1 MITGG
6 GKVVR
11 TYNLGR
17 YKGVLVEAP
26 ESFGPIKYIYVLLVF
41 ENEGEEPILFVT
53 SEKNEMQST
62 LLAMAAE
69 NDPELA
75 PDLNPNECFLGI
87 FSQSGRENHGGS
99 MDWCNF
105 EKFEKKALE
114 IVSERLGIV
123 AEPKS
128 PIENIPQKPCSNK
141 GENKN
146 TYPIRSGLL
155 AILAT
160 GTSLFVA
167 IVGHILFYLFDEL
180 RGIGNEWMQTIFRE
194 LLMPGVGGYAGIYVV
209 HYYFEHYTKEIVL
222 WLYSVLLVSLY
233 LSSWFF
239 VLPYAQKAGISGYD
253 LTVHFLSI
261 ISAAIG
267 IYIGNRTYW
276 SRP

>member
-1 MITGG
+1 
-6 GKVVR
+6 
-11 TYNLGR
+11 
-17 YKGVLVEAP
+17 
-26 ESFGPIKYIYVLLVF
+26 
-41 ENEGEEPILFVT
+41 
-53 SEKNEMQST
+53 
-62 LLAMAAE
+62 
-69 NDPELA
+69 
-75 PDLNPNECFLGI
+75 
-87 FSQSGRENHGGS
+87 
-99 MDWCNF
+99 MDWCDF

-123 AEPKS
+123 SEPKP
-128 PIENIPQKPCSNK
+128 PIANNSRKPPSDM
-141 GENKN
+141 GENEKI
-146 TYPIRSGLL
+146 YPIRSGLL

-180 RGIGNEWMQTIFRE
+180 RGIGDEWMQTIFRE
-194 LLMPGVGGYAGIYVV
+194 LLMPGVGGYVGIYVV
-209 HYYFEHYTKEIVL
+209 HHYFERYTKQIVV
-222 WLYSVLLVSLY
+222 WIYSVLLVSLY